1 MKRMSYY
8 KPTDNITQDGII
20 VIPIYQQ
27 KDKKY
32 FSFIYKDKYS
42 NLIVLD
48 NFIEIEKNYL
58 INLKRPAE
66 ILNITNCKK
75 MNKDELVESLQNK
88 IIFMN

>member
-1 MKRMSYY
+1 MSYY

-27 KDKKY
+27 KEKKY

-58 INLKRPAE
+58 INLKRLAE

>member
-1 MKRMSYY
+1 MSYY

-58 INLKRPAE
+58 INLKRLAE

>member
-1 MKRMSYY
+1 MSYY
-8 KPTDNITQDGII
+8 KPTDNIIQDGII

-58 INLKRPAE
+58 INLKRLAE

>member
-1 MKRMSYY
+1 MSYY

-27 KDKKY
+27 KEKKY

-58 INLKRPAE
+58 INLQRLAKIVNVP
-66 ILNITNCKK
+66 NCKK
-75 MNKDELVESLQNK
+75 MNKDELVESLKNK

>member
-1 MKRMSYY
+1 MSYY

-27 KDKKY
+27 KDNKY

-58 INLKRPAE
+58 INLKRLAE